1 MIVGS
6 TAAKYWFDDF
16 PREPKDFDLIINQIN
31 ISKQSLRTHKK
42 VEELENPV
50 LLDWF
55 KTNFGTV
62 PYYCT
67 PSELYTLKIS
77 HLFWDLPNNS
87 WDKHI
92 YDVAF
97 LKEKGCMFIPEL
109 FWKLFNYWETIH
121 GKRKSSNL
129 DMSADDF
136 FNNRISY
143 HTPHDKLHELLVTH
157 PYFNGSEPTYKKIL
171 KDGAEVD
178 VCMKKFEALTE
189 LEKFN
194 VVFEEVAVM
203 SMENRF
209 PNKLY
214 WKAKYSRMLKKFIIS
229 HCKVEEGIWIIQ
241 NHKNLLC
248 NIPFNFHSFINEK
261 SKY

>member
-1 MIVGS
+1 MDKILIGS
-6 TAAKYWFDDF
+6 QAIKHWFSDF
-16 PREPKDFDLIINQIN
+16 NRKPKDTDYAVEDKSLFINQTN
-31 ISKQSLRTHKK
+31 I
-42 VEELENPV
+42 EYLENPI
-50 LLDWF
+50 LF
-55 KTNFGTV
+55 NFDSYEKGILK
-62 PYYCT
+62 
-67 PSELYTLKIS
+67 PSFIYTLKIS
-77 HLFWDLPNNS
+77 HSFWSLDNNS
-87 WDKHI
+87 WDRHLWDI
-92 YDVAF
+92 NF
-97 LKEKGCMFIPEL
+97 LKEKGCTFIPEL

-157 PYFNGSEPTYKKIL
+157 PYFKGSEPTYKKIL